1 MVTSP
6 ADGMAAAPI
15 AARVAVNAITQMLP
29 NPRTTPCACRGTGYV
44 ALPGRQGGALYTPRK
59 TCRFNHFVKADRS
72 TL

>member
-1 MVTSP
+1 MVTNP

-29 NPRTTPCACRGTGYV
+29 NPRTTPCACRGRGYA
-44 ALPGRQGGALYTPRK
+44 ALLWKQGRVLYTPRK
-59 TCRFNHFVKADRS
+59 KCRFLKLVKSIRS